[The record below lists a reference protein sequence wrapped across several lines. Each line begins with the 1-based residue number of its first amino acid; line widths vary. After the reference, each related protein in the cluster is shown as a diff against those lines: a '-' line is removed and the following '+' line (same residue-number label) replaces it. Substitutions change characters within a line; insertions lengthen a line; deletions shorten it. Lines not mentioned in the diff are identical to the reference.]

1 MMIGRLKFFF
11 FGFFS
16 NRVSRE
22 VRKQGYLSMTL
33 SVVLA
38 IVIVFLGIVSGDT
51 VPFSYHYRHAKTF
64 QTMVHNAFANSD
76 EETNIVLEVRN
87 GSISASVVVD
97 TVSDPEDQRKY
108 RTGEGHLI
116 VDTRDTNAMFDDF
129 EAYCLSKDEKPV
141 RVSYEEYLGFSETV
155 KANYEFRIDYS
166 GNELV
171 FTEERLRVY
180 ADYLSGLKE
189 EEEKKEV
196 YDRYI
201 RLNEESE
208 SYPVDLYRLYV
219 ESYYP
224 PLTEYESSGGAPTIR
239 NYYFHEYVEKMQLS
253 SYLFIFDD
261 ILVGSFTTDRNVPIS
276 FYGFVENIES
286 QTDGSVSSIDRLI
299 RSSFRQ
305 STKLSIYVYLIHSFS
320 GVFYFLAMLVVS
332 AALLFCLLN
341 LISKKKAYR
350 FSDALILVGNYFLM
364 TSVLTFAIT
373 FLAGYFLPRGSFF
386 VYAYLVFFLILLV
399 RLCVL
404 VLGEFLKNRKNKE
417 EKQ

>member
-97 TVSDPEDQRKY
+97 TVSDPEDQIKY

-141 RVSYEEYLGFSETV
+141 RVT
-155 KANYEFRIDYS
+155 
-166 GNELV
+166 
-171 FTEERLRVY
+171 
-180 ADYLSGLKE
+180 
-189 EEEKKEV
+189 
-196 YDRYI
+196 
-201 RLNEESE
+201 
-208 SYPVDLYRLYV
+208 
-219 ESYYP
+219 
-224 PLTEYESSGGAPTIR
+224 R
-239 NYYFHEYVEKMQLS
+239 N
-253 SYLFIFDD
+253 
-261 ILVGSFTTDRNVPIS
+261 
-276 FYGFVENIES
+276 
-286 QTDGSVSSIDRLI
+286 
-299 RSSFRQ
+299 
-305 STKLSIYVYLIHSFS
+305 
-320 GVFYFLAMLVVS
+320 
-332 AALLFCLLN
+332 
-341 LISKKKAYR
+341 
-350 FSDALILVGNYFLM
+350 
-364 TSVLTFAIT
+364 TSVF
-373 FLAGYFLPRGSFF
+373 PRRSKPIMSFGSTIPEMNWFSP
-386 VYAYLVFFLILLV
+386 
-399 RLCVL
+399 
-404 VLGEFLKNRKNKE
+404 KNGSASMPII
-417 EKQ
+417 